1 MERLTKNTD
10 IKTMGMFEL
19 AHNDVFAKDGAA
31 WYRDYDNE
39 LSCRDL
45 TRKLYKENNIEQ
57 QAEFWSDDDCF
68 DEVMFENLQYGFS
81 TLEGI
86 IAILY
91 MELWSKCDLRECL
104 SRYEDLKL
112 SPDEII
118 GKLTHSE

>member
-1 MERLTKNTD
+1 ME
-10 IKTMGMFEL
+10 MFQL
-19 AHNDVFAKDGAA
+19 AHNDVFVKDGAA

-57 QAEFWSDDDCF
+57 QAEFWSDDDYF
-68 DEVMFENLQYGFS
+68 DEVMLENLQYGFS
-81 TLEGI
+81 ALEGI

-112 SPDEII
+112 SPCEIKA
-118 GKLTHSE
+118 KLTQSE